1 MAFRL
6 FFFSLRAFVC
16 AVVEEGILGHSLI
29 EVEG

>member
-1 MAFRL
+1 MVFRV
-6 FFFSLRAFVC
+6 FFSLRAFVC